1 MTTSSPEATAPSA
14 WSPPHLGE
22 TETVTVSSIRATLDS
37 ARQKG
42 YDEGF
47 EKGHAEGLSKAQA
60 ITADLQQLWEA
71 MAQPFARQEEALFK
85 EQCLL
90 VSRIAMAV
98 LEREL
103 QTAPASIEAALKKA
117 LELQKSSAQ
126 AIEIR
131 VNSRDLSRLEE
142 VAPELLQNQPWRVE
156 VDDDVMP
163 GGCRVQV
170 DDSIVDA
177 TLEGRLTAAIREAV
191 GLEIVAPAS
200 HAASASMESAS
211 PSEPPEPS
219 EPSELSEPS
228 EEGP

>member
-1 MTTSSPEATAPSA
+1 MTTSSPEAEAPSA

-47 EKGHAEGLSKAQA
+47 EKGHAEGLAKAQA

-71 MAQPFARQEEALFK
+71 MAQPFARQEEALFR

-90 VSRIAMAV
+90 VSRVAAAV

-103 QTAPASIEAALKKA
+103 QTEPALIEAALEKA
-117 LELQKSSAQ
+117 LKLLKNSAQ
-126 AIEIR
+126 TIEIQI
-131 VNSRDLSRLEE
+131 NSSDIRRLKE
-142 VAPELLQNQPWRVE
+142 VAPELLQNQPWRAE

-170 DDSIVDA
+170 GDSIVDA
-177 TLEGRLTAAIREAV
+177 TLEGRLTAAIKEAV

-200 HAASASMESAS
+200 HAASASAEPAS
-211 PSEPPEPS
+211 PSESS
-219 EPSELSEPS
+219 EPREPS
-228 EEGP
+228 EEGL

>member
-1 MTTSSPEATAPSA
+1 MTTSSPEAATPSA

-47 EKGHAEGLSKAQA
+47 EKGHAEGLAKAQP
-60 ITADLQQLWEA
+60 ITADLQQLWQA

-90 VSRIAMAV
+90 VSRVAMAV

-103 QTAPASIEAALKKA
+103 QTEPASIEAALKKA
-117 LELQKSSAQ
+117 LELLKSSSQ
-126 AIEIR
+126 AVEVTI
-131 VNSRDLSRLEE
+131 NSRDLSRLEE
-142 VAPELLQNQPWRVE
+142 VAPELLPNQPWRVE
-156 VDDDVMP
+156 VDDDLLP
-163 GGCRVQV
+163 GGCRIQV
-170 DDSIVDA
+170 DDSVVDA

-191 GLEIVAPAS
+191 GLEVPALSSQAP
-200 HAASASMESAS
+200 SA
-211 PSEPPEPS
+211 PLEPTSSS
-219 EPSELSEPS
+219 EPSEG
-228 EEGP
+228 GP

>member
-1 MTTSSPEATAPSA
+1 MTTSSPEAEAPSA

-47 EKGHAEGLSKAQA
+47 EKGHAEGLAKAQA

-71 MAQPFARQEEALFK
+71 MAQPFARQEEALFR

-90 VSRIAMAV
+90 VSRVAAAV

-103 QTAPASIEAALKKA
+103 QTEPALIEAALEKA
-117 LELQKSSAQ
+117 LKLLKNSAQ
-126 AIEIR
+126 TIEIQ
-131 VNSRDLSRLEE
+131 VNSSDVRRLEE

-170 DDSIVDA
+170 GDSIVDA
-177 TLEGRLTAAIREAV
+177 TLEGRLTAAIKEAV

-200 HAASASMESAS
+200 HAASASAEPAS
-211 PSEPPEPS
+211 PSNPAES
-219 EPSELSEPS
+219 FKPS
-228 EEGP
+228 EEGL

>member
-1 MTTSSPEATAPSA
+1 MTTSSPEAEAPSA

-47 EKGHAEGLSKAQA
+47 EKGHAEGLAKAQA

-71 MAQPFARQEEALFK
+71 MAQPFARQEEALFR

-90 VSRIAMAV
+90 VSRVAAAV

-103 QTAPASIEAALKKA
+103 QTEPALIEAALEKA
-117 LELQKSSAQ
+117 LELLKNSAQ
-126 AIEIR
+126 TIEIQ
-131 VNSRDLSRLEE
+131 VNSSDVRRLEE

-170 DDSIVDA
+170 GDSIVDA
-177 TLEGRLTAAIREAV
+177 TLEGRLTAAIKEAV

-200 HAASASMESAS
+200 HAASASAEPAS
-211 PSEPPEPS
+211 PSDPAES
-219 EPSELSEPS
+219 SEPS
-228 EEGP
+228 EEGL

>member
-1 MTTSSPEATAPSA
+1 MTTSSPEAEAPSA

-47 EKGHAEGLSKAQA
+47 EKGHAEGLAKAQA
-60 ITADLQQLWEA
+60 ITADLEQLWEA
-71 MAQPFARQEEALFK
+71 MAQPFARQEEALFR

-90 VSRIAMAV
+90 VSRVAAAV

-103 QTAPASIEAALKKA
+103 QTEPALIEAALEKA
-117 LELQKSSAQ
+117 LELLKISTQ
-126 AIEIR
+126 AIEIY
-131 VNSRDLSRLEE
+131 VNSSDLTRLEE

-170 DDSIVDA
+170 GDSIVDA
-177 TLEGRLTAAIREAV
+177 TLEGRLTAAIKEAV

-200 HAASASMESAS
+200 HAASASAEPAS
-211 PSEPPEPS
+211 PSNPAES
-219 EPSELSEPS
+219 SKPS
-228 EEGP
+228 EEGL

>member
-1 MTTSSPEATAPSA
+1 MTTSSPEAAAPSA

-47 EKGHAEGLSKAQA
+47 EKGHAEGLAKAQA

-71 MAQPFARQEEALFK
+71 MTQPFARQEEALFR

-90 VSRIAMAV
+90 VSRVAAAV

-103 QTAPASIEAALKKA
+103 QTEPASIEASLKKA
-117 LELQKSSAQ
+117 LELQKSSIQ
-126 AIEIR
+126 PVEITI
-131 VNSRDLSRLEE
+131 NSRDLSHLEG
-142 VAPELLQNQPWRVE
+142 VAPELLQNQPWHVE

-177 TLEGRLTAAIREAV
+177 TLEGRLTAAIKEAV

-200 HAASASMESAS
+200 HAASASAEPAS
-211 PSEPPEPS
+211 PSDPSEYAEPS
-219 EPSELSEPS
+219 EPSEPS
-228 EEGP
+228 EEGL

>member
-1 MTTSSPEATAPSA
+1 MTTSSPEAEAPSA

-47 EKGHAEGLSKAQA
+47 EKGHAEGLAKAQA
-60 ITADLQQLWEA
+60 ITADLEQLWEA
-71 MAQPFARQEEALFK
+71 MAQPFARQEEALFR

-90 VSRIAMAV
+90 VSRVAAAV

-103 QTAPASIEAALKKA
+103 QTEPALIEAALEKA
-117 LELQKSSAQ
+117 LELLKISTQ
-126 AIEIR
+126 AIEIY
-131 VNSRDLSRLEE
+131 VNSFDLTRLEE

-170 DDSIVDA
+170 GDSIVDA
-177 TLEGRLTAAIREAV
+177 TLEGRLTAAIKEAV

-200 HAASASMESAS
+200 HAASASAEPAS
-211 PSEPPEPS
+211 PSDPAES
-219 EPSELSEPS
+219 SEPS
-228 EEGP
+228 EEGL

>member
-1 MTTSSPEATAPSA
+1 MTTSSPEAEAPSA

-47 EKGHAEGLSKAQA
+47 EKGHAEGLAKAQA
-60 ITADLQQLWEA
+60 ITADLEQLWEA
-71 MAQPFARQEEALFK
+71 MAQPFARQEEALFR

-90 VSRIAMAV
+90 VSRVAAAV

-103 QTAPASIEAALKKA
+103 QTEPALIEAALEKA
-117 LELQKSSAQ
+117 LELLKISTQ
-126 AIEIR
+126 AIEIY
-131 VNSRDLSRLEE
+131 VNSCDLTRLEE

-170 DDSIVDA
+170 GDSIVDA
-177 TLEGRLTAAIREAV
+177 TLEGRLTAAIKEAV

-200 HAASASMESAS
+200 HAASASAEPAS
-211 PSEPPEPS
+211 PSNPAES
-219 EPSELSEPS
+219 FKPS
-228 EEGP
+228 EEGL

>member
-1 MTTSSPEATAPSA
+1 MTTSSPEAGAPSA
-14 WSPPHLGE
+14 WSPPNLGE

-47 EKGHAEGLSKAQA
+47 EKGHAEGLAKAHA

-71 MAQPFARQEEALFK
+71 MAQPFARQEEALFR

-90 VSRIAMAV
+90 VSRVAAAV

-103 QTAPASIEAALKKA
+103 QTEPALIEAALEKA
-117 LELQKSSAQ
+117 LELLKNSAQ
-126 AIEIR
+126 TIEIQ
-131 VNSRDLSRLEE
+131 VNSSDIRRLEE

-170 DDSIVDA
+170 GDSIVDA
-177 TLEGRLTAAIREAV
+177 TLEGRLTAAIKEAV
-191 GLEIVAPAS
+191 GLKVVAPAPL
-200 HAASASMESAS
+200 AASASAEPAS
-211 PSEPPEPS
+211 PSES
-219 EPSELSEPS
+219 IEPS
-228 EEGP
+228 EEGL

>member
-1 MTTSSPEATAPSA
+1 MTTSSPEAAAPSA

-47 EKGHAEGLSKAQA
+47 EKGHAEGLAKAQA

-71 MAQPFARQEEALFK
+71 MAQPFARQEEALFR

-90 VSRIAMAV
+90 VSRVAAAV

-103 QTAPASIEAALKKA
+103 QTEPALIEAALEKA
-117 LELQKSSAQ
+117 LELLKNSAQ
-126 AIEIR
+126 TIEIQ
-131 VNSRDLSRLEE
+131 VNSSDIRRLEE

-170 DDSIVDA
+170 GDSIVDA
-177 TLEGRLTAAIREAV
+177 TLEGRLTAAVKEAV
-191 GLEIVAPAS
+191 GLEVVAPAPL
-200 HAASASMESAS
+200 AASASAEPAS
-211 PSEPPEPS
+211 PSESIEPS
-219 EPSELSEPS
+219 EKGL
-228 EEGP
+228 

>member
-1 MTTSSPEATAPSA
+1 MTTSSPEAAAPSA

-22 TETVTVSSIRATLDS
+22 TETVTVSSIRATLDD

-47 EKGHAEGLSKAQA
+47 EKGHADGLAKAQP

-90 VSRIAMAV
+90 VSRVAMAV

-103 QTAPASIEAALKKA
+103 QTEPASIETALKKA
-117 LELQKSSAQ
+117 LELLKNSAQ
-126 AIEIR
+126 TIEIQ
-131 VNSRDLSRLEE
+131 VNSSDVRRLEE

-163 GGCRVQV
+163 GGCRVQAG
-170 DDSIVDA
+170 DSIVDA
-177 TLEGRLTAAIREAV
+177 TLEGRLTAAIKEAV
-191 GLEIVAPAS
+191 GLEVVAPAPLATS
-200 HAASASMESAS
+200 ASAEPAS
-211 PSEPPEPS
+211 PSESSEPPEPS
-219 EPSELSEPS
+219 E
-228 EEGP
+228 EGL

>member
-1 MTTSSPEATAPSA
+1 MTTSSPEAEAPSA

-47 EKGHAEGLSKAQA
+47 EKGHAEGLAKAQA

-90 VSRIAMAV
+90 VSRIAAAV

-103 QTAPASIEAALKKA
+103 QTEPALIEAALGKA
-117 LELQKSSAQ
+117 LELLKNSAQ
-126 AIEIR
+126 TIEIQI
-131 VNSRDLSRLEE
+131 NSSDIRRLKE
-142 VAPELLQNQPWRVE
+142 VAPELLQNQPWRAE

-170 DDSIVDA
+170 GDSIVDA
-177 TLEGRLTAAIREAV
+177 TLEGRLTAAIKEAV
-191 GLEIVAPAS
+191 GLEVVAPAAL
-200 HAASASMESAS
+200 AASASAEPAS
-211 PSEPPEPS
+211 PSDPAES
-219 EPSELSEPS
+219 SEPS
-228 EEGP
+228 EEGL

>member
-1 MTTSSPEATAPSA
+1 MTTSSPEAEAPSA

-47 EKGHAEGLSKAQA
+47 EKGHAEGLAKAQA

-71 MAQPFARQEEALFK
+71 MAQPFARQEEALFR

-90 VSRIAMAV
+90 VSRVAAAV

-103 QTAPASIEAALKKA
+103 QTEPALIEAALEKA
-117 LELQKSSAQ
+117 LKLLKNSAQ
-126 AIEIR
+126 TIEIQI
-131 VNSRDLSRLEE
+131 NSSDVRRLEE

-170 DDSIVDA
+170 GDSIVDA
-177 TLEGRLTAAIREAV
+177 TLEGRLTAAIKEAV

-200 HAASASMESAS
+200 HAASASAEPAS
-211 PSEPPEPS
+211 PSESS
-219 EPSELSEPS
+219 EPREPS
-228 EEGP
+228 EEGL

>member
-1 MTTSSPEATAPSA
+1 MTTSSPEAEAPSA

-47 EKGHAEGLSKAQA
+47 EKGHAEGLAKAQT
-60 ITADLQQLWEA
+60 ITADLRQLWEA
-71 MAQPFARQEEALFK
+71 MAQPFARQEEALFR

-90 VSRIAMAV
+90 VSRVATAV

-103 QTAPASIEAALKKA
+103 QTEPALIEAALEKA
-117 LELQKSSAQ
+117 LELLKTSAQ
-126 AIEIR
+126 AVEIH
-131 VNSRDLSRLEE
+131 VNSSDLTRLEE

-170 DDSIVDA
+170 GDSIVDA
-177 TLEGRLTAAIREAV
+177 TLEGRLTAAIKEAV

-200 HAASASMESAS
+200 HAASASVEPAS
-211 PSEPPEPS
+211 PSES
-219 EPSELSEPS
+219 IEPS
-228 EEGP
+228 EEGL

>member
-1 MTTSSPEATAPSA
+1 MTTSSPEAAAPSA

-71 MAQPFARQEEALFK
+71 MAQPFARQEDALFK

-90 VSRIAMAV
+90 VSRVAMAV

-103 QTAPASIEAALKKA
+103 QTEPASIEAALRKA
-117 LELQKSSAQ
+117 LELQKSSIQ
-126 AIEIR
+126 AVEITI
-131 VNSRDLSRLEE
+131 NSRDLSRLEE

-200 HAASASMESAS
+200 HATSASMESAS
-211 PSEPPEPS
+211 PSEPPEPL
-219 EPSELSEPS
+219 ETS

>member
-1 MTTSSPEATAPSA
+1 MTTSSPEAEAPSA

-47 EKGHAEGLSKAQA
+47 EKGHAEGLAKAQA

-71 MAQPFARQEEALFK
+71 MAQPFARQEEALFR

-90 VSRIAMAV
+90 VSRVAAAV

-103 QTAPASIEAALKKA
+103 QTEPALIEAALEKA
-117 LELQKSSAQ
+117 LKLLKNSAQ
-126 AIEIR
+126 TIEIQ
-131 VNSRDLSRLEE
+131 VNSSDVRRLEE

-170 DDSIVDA
+170 GDSIVDA
-177 TLEGRLTAAIREAV
+177 TLEGRLTAAIKEAV

-200 HAASASMESAS
+200 HAASASAEPAS
-211 PSEPPEPS
+211 PSDPA
-219 EPSELSEPS
+219 EPS
-228 EEGP
+228 EEGL

>member
-1 MTTSSPEATAPSA
+1 MTTSSPEAAAPSA

-47 EKGHAEGLSKAQA
+47 EKGHAEGLAKAQA

-71 MAQPFARQEEALFK
+71 MAQPFSRQEEVLFA

-90 VSRIAMAV
+90 VSRVARAV

-103 QTAPASIEAALKKA
+103 QTEPASVEAALSKA
-117 LELQKSSAQ
+117 LELLKSSVQ
-126 AIEIR
+126 AIEITI
-131 VNSRDLSRLEE
+131 NSRDLSRLEA
-142 VAPELLQNQPWRVE
+142 VAPELLQNQPWRIE
-156 VDDDVMP
+156 VDDDLMP

-191 GLEIVAPAS
+191 GLEISAPS
-200 HAASASMESAS
+200 PEAAVTVDPVS
-211 PSEPPEPS
+211 PP
-219 EPSELSEPS
+219 EPS

>member
-1 MTTSSPEATAPSA
+1 MTTSSPEAAAPSA

-47 EKGHAEGLSKAQA
+47 EKGHAEGLAKAQT
-60 ITADLQQLWEA
+60 ITADLRQLWEA
-71 MAQPFARQEEALFK
+71 MAQPFARQEEALFR

-90 VSRIAMAV
+90 VSRVAAAV

-103 QTAPASIEAALKKA
+103 QTEPALIEAALEKA
-117 LELQKSSAQ
+117 LELLKTSAQ
-126 AIEIR
+126 AVEIH
-131 VNSRDLSRLEE
+131 VNSSDLTRLEE

-170 DDSIVDA
+170 GDSIVDA
-177 TLEGRLTAAIREAV
+177 TLEGRLTAAIKEAV

-200 HAASASMESAS
+200 HAASASVEPAS
-211 PSEPPEPS
+211 PSESIEPS
-219 EPSELSEPS
+219 EKGL
-228 EEGP
+228 

>member
-1 MTTSSPEATAPSA
+1 MTTSSPEAEAPSA

-37 ARQKG
+37 ARRG

-47 EKGHAEGLSKAQA
+47 EKGHAEGLAKAQA

-71 MAQPFARQEEALFK
+71 MAQPFARQEEALFR

-90 VSRIAMAV
+90 VSRVAAAV

-103 QTAPASIEAALKKA
+103 QTEPALIEAALEKA
-117 LELQKSSAQ
+117 LELLKISTQ
-126 AIEIR
+126 AIEIY
-131 VNSRDLSRLEE
+131 VNSFDLTRLEE

-170 DDSIVDA
+170 GDSIVDA
-177 TLEGRLTAAIREAV
+177 TLEGRLTAAIKEAV

-200 HAASASMESAS
+200 HAASASAEPAS
-211 PSEPPEPS
+211 PSDPAES
-219 EPSELSEPS
+219 SEPS
-228 EEGP
+228 EEGL

>member
-1 MTTSSPEATAPSA
+1 MTTSSPEAAALSA

-22 TETVTVSSIRATLDS
+22 TETVTVSSIRATVDS

-42 YDEGF
+42 HDEGF
-47 EKGHAEGLSKAQA
+47 EKGHAEGLAKAQP

-90 VSRIAMAV
+90 VSRVAMAV

-103 QTAPASIEAALKKA
+103 QTEPASIEAALRSA
-117 LELQKSSAQ
+117 VELLKSSSQ
-126 AIEIR
+126 AYEIT

-156 VDDDVMP
+156 VDDDLMP
-163 GGCRVQV
+163 GGCRIQV
-170 DDSIVDA
+170 DDSVVDA
-177 TLEGRLTAAIREAV
+177 TLEGRLTSAIREAV
-191 GLEIVAPAS
+191 GLELPVLAS
-200 HAASASMESAS
+200 HTASASAEPAS
-211 PSEPPEPS
+211 F
-219 EPSELSEPS
+219 SEPS
-228 EEGP
+228 EEGS

>member
-1 MTTSSPEATAPSA
+1 MTTSSPEAEAPSA

-47 EKGHAEGLSKAQA
+47 EKGHAEGLAKAQA

-90 VSRIAMAV
+90 VSRIAAAV

-103 QTAPASIEAALKKA
+103 QTEPALIEAALGKA
-117 LELQKSSAQ
+117 LELLKNSAQ
-126 AIEIR
+126 TIEIQI
-131 VNSRDLSRLEE
+131 NSSDIRRLKE
-142 VAPELLQNQPWRVE
+142 VAPELLQNQPWRAE

-170 DDSIVDA
+170 GDSIVDA
-177 TLEGRLTAAIREAV
+177 TLEGRLTAAIKEAV

-200 HAASASMESAS
+200 HAASASAEPAS
-211 PSEPPEPS
+211 PSDPAES
-219 EPSELSEPS
+219 SEPS
-228 EEGP
+228 EEGL

>member
-1 MTTSSPEATAPSA
+1 MTILSPEAATPSA

-42 YDEGF
+42 FDEGF
-47 EKGHAEGLSKAQA
+47 EKGNADGLAKAQP
-60 ITADLQQLWEA
+60 IIADLQQLWEA

-90 VSRIAMAV
+90 VSRVAMAV

-103 QTAPASIEAALKKA
+103 QTEPASIEAALRRA
-117 LELQKSSAQ
+117 IELLKSSSQ
-126 AIEIR
+126 AVEIR
-131 VNSRDLSRLEE
+131 LNSHDLSRLEE

-156 VDDDVMP
+156 VDDDLMP
-163 GGCRVQV
+163 GGCRIQV
-170 DDSIVDA
+170 DDSVVDA

-191 GLEIVAPAS
+191 GFEVPALSSQATRDPLEPMS
-200 HAASASMESAS
+200 S
-211 PSEPPEPS
+211 S
-219 EPSELSEPS
+219 EPSE
-228 EEGP
+228 GGA

>member
-1 MTTSSPEATAPSA
+1 MTTSSPEADAPSA

-47 EKGHAEGLSKAQA
+47 EKGHAEGLAKAQA

-71 MAQPFARQEEALFK
+71 MAQPFARQEEALFR

-90 VSRIAMAV
+90 VSRVAAAV

-103 QTAPASIEAALKKA
+103 QTEPALIEAALGKA
-117 LELQKSSAQ
+117 LELLKNSAQ
-126 AIEIR
+126 TIEIQI
-131 VNSRDLSRLEE
+131 NSSDIRRLKE
-142 VAPELLQNQPWRVE
+142 VAPELLQNQPWRAE

-170 DDSIVDA
+170 GDSIVDA
-177 TLEGRLTAAIREAV
+177 TLEGRLTAAINEAV

-200 HAASASMESAS
+200 HAASASAEPAS
-211 PSEPPEPS
+211 PSNPAES
-219 EPSELSEPS
+219 SKPS
-228 EEGP
+228 EEGL

>member
-1 MTTSSPEATAPSA
+1 MTTSSPEAEAPSA

-47 EKGHAEGLSKAQA
+47 EKGHAEGLAKAQA

-71 MAQPFARQEEALFK
+71 MAQPFARQEEALFR

-90 VSRIAMAV
+90 VSRVAAAV

-103 QTAPASIEAALKKA
+103 QTEPALIEAALGKA
-117 LELQKSSAQ
+117 LELLKNSAQ
-126 AIEIR
+126 TIEIQI
-131 VNSRDLSRLEE
+131 NSSDIRRLKE
-142 VAPELLQNQPWRVE
+142 VAPELLQNQPWRAE

-170 DDSIVDA
+170 GDSIVDA
-177 TLEGRLTAAIREAV
+177 TLEGRLTAAIKEAV

-200 HAASASMESAS
+200 HAASASAEPAS
-211 PSEPPEPS
+211 PSNPAES
-219 EPSELSEPS
+219 SKPS
-228 EEGP
+228 EEGL